1 MISNSSMFTS
11 TIFGNGSGKTAA
23 ELANDDR
30 QAQEYYIWSRI
41 SNKMDIT
48 LPQSPSNQKVAKD
61 K

>member
-1 MISNSSMFTS
+1 MFTS